1 MKHQMLTKGL
11 PVMLMLVLVLGL
23 STAAWARPFGCGP
36 GGMNITPEQAGQLFD
51 LKQQFM
57 NDTASIRKAMWM
69 KRAEMAA
76 LWKAETPDQVKITA
90 KQKEMNALREQMQEK
105 MVAFRIQAKKIVPF
119 GPGKGMGKGMGMGP
133 GMGMGMQ
140 MGMAMA
146 GDGPGMGSGCGF

>member
-1 MKHQMLTKGL
+1 MKRQMLTKGL

-36 GGMNITPEQAGQLFD
+36 GGLNITPEQAGQLFD

-69 KRAEMAA
+69 KRAEIAA
-76 LWKAETPDQVKITA
+76 LWKAETPDQAKITA

-105 MVAFRIQAKKIVPF
+105 MVAFRIQARKIAPM
-119 GPGKGMGKGMGMGP
+119 GPGMGMGKGMGMGP
-133 GMGMGMQ
+133 GAGMG